1 MASETRRRRRSLA
14 LDCLLPLCLLLLG
27 LGGGCSKRVSQPTTG
42 TTTDGGKQMPPT
54 VEHVVAPGETLGMI
68 ADNYYGDPAHATI
81 IARENEI
88 AAPDRL
94 AAGSVLRL
102 RFTAEEWP
110 DSQRRI
116 AALGPYNRGVELLGQ
131 EDLNGAERE
140 FRLALKIAPD
150 LVSARYNLALVLI
163 KRGQLDEARDLLQE
177 LSAERP
183 DDPDIRFA
191 LGHTLFLQADFTGAA
206 EVFTTLLAIDP
217 EYRRGVFGLAR
228 SLQEGGQK
236 EAAVAAWQRYLA
248 IDSDSSWADVAR
260 RNLRSLQGD

>member
-1 MASETRRRRRSLA
+1 MASETRRSRWSLA
-14 LDCLLPLCLLLLG
+14 PLCLLPLCLLLLG
-27 LGGGCSKRVSQPTTG
+27 LGVGCSKRVSQPTT
-42 TTTDGGKQMPPT
+42 TDGGDQMPPT

-102 RFTAEEWP
+102 RFTAEEWT

-163 KRGQLDEARDLLQE
+163 KRGQLDEARDLLQD

-206 EVFTTLLAIDP
+206 EVFTALLATDP
-217 EYRRGVFGLAR
+217 EHRRGVFGLAR
-228 SLQEGGQK
+228 SLQEGGRK
-236 EAAVAAWQRYLA
+236 EAAIAAWQRYLA
-248 IDSDSSWADVAR
+248 IDNDSSWADVAR